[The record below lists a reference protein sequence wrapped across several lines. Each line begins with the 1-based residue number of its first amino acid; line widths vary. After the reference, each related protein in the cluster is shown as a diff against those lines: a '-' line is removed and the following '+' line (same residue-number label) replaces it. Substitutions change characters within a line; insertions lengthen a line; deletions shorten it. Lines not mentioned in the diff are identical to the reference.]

1 MPDKMP
7 DGMSEFMPDRMPD
20 GMSEYLPDK
29 MPDGISECMSDRM
42 SLGGDH
48 SKKATFFVFSMFGP
62 FSYFYFYFFYCL
74 DMLHKHNVSIIVG
87 FSSSSILEFD
97 FFMQSILSPILFLVF
112 RFDSNVGNEA
122 GKHPCKYFFFK
133 TQP

>member
-29 MPDGISECMSDRM
+29 MPDGISDCMSDRM

-48 SKKATFFVFSMFGP
+48 SKKATLFFLCLVP
-62 FSYFYFYFFYCL
+62 FL
-74 DMLHKHNVSIIVG
+74 ISIFISFIV
-87 FSSSSILEFD
+87 
-97 FFMQSILSPILFLVF
+97 
-112 RFDSNVGNEA
+112 
-122 GKHPCKYFFFK
+122 
-133 TQP
+133 

>member
-48 SKKATFFVFSMFGP
+48 SEKIIFYGRSMFGTCP
-62 FSYFYFYFFYCL
+62 SSYLSLFR
-74 DMLHKHNVSIIVG
+74 HVSISTRFLILIG
-87 FSSSSILEFD
+87 F
-97 FFMQSILSPILFLVF
+97 
-112 RFDSNVGNEA
+112 
-122 GKHPCKYFFFK
+122 
-133 TQP
+133 

>member
-74 DMLHKHNVSIIVG
+74 TCFNKHNVSIIVG
-87 FSSSSILEFD
+87 FFHPLQFLNSISLCNPFCHQSCSL
-97 FFMQSILSPILFLVF
+97 FFVLIQM
-112 RFDSNVGNEA
+112 
-122 GKHPCKYFFFK
+122 
-133 TQP
+133 